1 MDEQQA
7 GASDYIRMPI
17 IPPAVSDAR
26 RPPLM
31 YLGVLPTMYGGW
43 LTIAHSAICL
53 AFGHAHDAMARVV
66 AAI

>member
-1 MDEQQA
+1 
-7 GASDYIRMPI
+7 MPI
-17 IPPAVSDAR
+17 IPLAVRDAR

-43 LTIAHSAICL
+43 LTTAHSAICL
-53 AFGHAHDAMARVV
+53 AFHAHDAMARIV